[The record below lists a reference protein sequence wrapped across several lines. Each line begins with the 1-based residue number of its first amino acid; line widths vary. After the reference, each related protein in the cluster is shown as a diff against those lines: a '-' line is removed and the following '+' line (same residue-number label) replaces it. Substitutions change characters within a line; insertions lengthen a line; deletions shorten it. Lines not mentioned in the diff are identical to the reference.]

1 MLWQQTCQFWAA
13 YNKDSLLIH
22 IVSKGVSF
30 TLYNSETLLPSCS
43 FLIWKPLLPASLMT
57 EIIENHPGLL
67 NSHRWKVTNLP
78 WINVLQK
85 HITSTSP
92 QWMLENVGEH
102 MGCWLALVIFS
113 RMVNEFDQ
121 GNIRS
126 ACQIH
131 YDSSGLLTPC
141 AVFPP
146 DMWG

>member
-1 MLWQQTCQFWAA
+1 MQC
-13 YNKDSLLIH
+13 NKHASSEQLTTKTH
-22 IVSKGVSF
+22 FSF
-30 TLYNSETLLPSCS
+30 TLWASGFPSLYTTQRPCFHLAAFSFEILCFLLP
-43 FLIWKPLLPASLMT
+43 WWQRSLKT
-57 EIIENHPGLL
+57 HPGLL
-67 NSHRWKVTNLP
+67 NSHRWKVTNVP

-85 HITSTSP
+85 HITPTSP

-113 RMVNEFDQ
+113 RMVNEYEQ

-126 ACQIH
+126 TCQIH

-146 DMWG
+146 DMWS